1 MGNTEPNLTPLGKT
15 NKNHEKINKML
26 SLLCLLNVYETSTT
40 VTQTTETK
48 ANTAE
53 EEERTDEN
61 KLSRRENSPRLCLLA
76 LESLRA
82 SLWPMELR
90 KIIASATSPSCI
102 VLVTFLAAQGPPLRP
117 DGAGVI
123 VSGGTPLLDR
133 WIPLLLGR
141 KILLLLLWLCSL
153 GLTLPSPPLLF
164 SVCFTLVTAVSA
176 GLWSGGWCCGCN
188 SKQAQGTISHHV
200 GGSSSKVSRQSGV
213 VAWKGG
219 LKGCVEDEE
228 EERME
233 RRSKFWWFNP
243 LSLGWASRQAMNPLF
258 KAGLLSVIACVQKH
272 VSY

>member
-1 MGNTEPNLTPLGKT
+1 
-15 NKNHEKINKML
+15 ML

-102 VLVTFLAAQGPPLRP
+102 VLVAFLAAQGPPLRP
-117 DGAGVI
+117 DGAGVF
-123 VSGGTPLLDR
+123 VGGGTPLLDR

-141 KILLLLLWLCSL
+141 KILLLLLCW
-153 GLTLPSPPLLF
+153 
-164 SVCFTLVTAVSA
+164 
-176 GLWSGGWCCGCN
+176 
-188 SKQAQGTISHHV
+188 
-200 GGSSSKVSRQSGV
+200 
-213 VAWKGG
+213 
-219 LKGCVEDEE
+219 
-228 EERME
+228 
-233 RRSKFWWFNP
+233 
-243 LSLGWASRQAMNPLF
+243 
-258 KAGLLSVIACVQKH
+258 LLSRSVSTFPTPPFLCLFHSSDCCVRKSVKWRVMLRLQLQTSPRHNKP
-272 VSY
+272 SRWW